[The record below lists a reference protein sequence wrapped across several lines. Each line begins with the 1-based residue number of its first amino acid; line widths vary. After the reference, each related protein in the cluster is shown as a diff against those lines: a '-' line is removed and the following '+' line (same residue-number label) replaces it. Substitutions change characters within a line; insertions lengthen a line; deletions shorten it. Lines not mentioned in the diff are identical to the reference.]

1 MVLAVAL
8 GALALA
14 ACGSDSADPAEAV
27 LAAATTVPPA
37 PTAGQPLRQRRLS
50 LCPLQCLCL
59 QR

>member
-1 MVLAVAL
+1 MIIDRLKPVVMVLAVAL

-37 PTAGQPLRQRRLS
+37 PTAGQPLR
-50 LCPLQCLCL
+50 
-59 QR
+59 